1 MAPKKA
7 KRAKLSNMA
16 PLFGD
21 CELFT
26 VVVREGYGVI
36 GGRKDKILIVMIIYG
51 ICIRMKV

>member
-1 MAPKKA
+1 MAIKKA

-26 VVVREGYGVI
+26 VVLRKGCGVLGGSEGQNLDCYDNLWYLY
-36 GGRKDKILIVMIIYG
+36 KN
-51 ICIRMKV
+51 